1 MLQQLGRNSHLGM
14 NDVVN
19 QRVIDG
25 ILQRIS
31 FGCLRQ
37 ISMQF
42 RIDNKRIADKRFF
55 REDTVKGMD
64 FQVF

>member
-1 MLQQLGRNSHLGM
+1 MLQQLRRNGHLGM

-19 QRVIDG
+19 QRIIDG

-31 FGCLRQ
+31 FGCLGQ
-37 ISMQF
+37 VSMQF
-42 RIDNKRIADKRFF
+42 RIDNERIADKPFF
-55 REDTVKGMD
+55 WENTVKGMD